1 MTSRPI
7 LARWAIAVALLA
19 AVLPSAAFGIAQRP
33 AGTRAVR
40 QAMPAQVP
48 HRSEQVAGIVLV
60 KFKDSSAPAVRRTLT
75 ARGVSASAL
84 PAATR
89 RGISAV
95 RIPKGRTAAA
105 FVAELK
111 ADSNVAVAAPDFKR
125 YPVAYLPP
133 NDPAYNDSATYSN
146 PDPNQARNMVSSY
159 GKSWWLRDLG
169 VNAAAAWQHGF
180 SDPSARNFPVRAPAS
195 TFKVAVLDTGFY
207 MNHPDKGPNIVAGID
222 EFGYRTP
229 SGDLA
234 TDTDVTPPVADSSVS
249 SDPREALFI
258 VSHGTCTAGE
268 VAAATRNDEGVASA
282 GYDAE
287 VVVYKVMG
295 KDLDPSSQDYQY
307 VYIDDQALINA
318 IYDATDAGCKV
329 ISMSLGGDTD
339 SPLFQNAVNYAW
351 GHGVAIL
358 AATGNNPTAPVLFPA
373 ADDNVVGVGSYSV
386 DDAGRFRSDF
396 TSYLLNHPP
405 AKQNGVDILAPG
417 EMIWGLIK
425 PDYQSFLGG
434 GVPGYEFWAGTSMAT
449 PAAAGALAH
458 MWRYQP
464 SFTNQQIIDYLEHHA
479 APEGTNPNIGYGWGY
494 LDMSL
499 VMDGLMS
506 DYPYLHA
513 PALTTP
519 ATVPVGPNFITWNAV
534 TGHSVVYNV
543 SVDGFPVATSAGTWA
558 GVTLAEGS
566 HTYAVQA
573 TSLFDWYDGSS
584 TSTGTILADPTAV
597 ATAPDSWGGFQPAG
611 WVNTRTVPVSVQAR
625 DATSGLLL
633 GTAECRSSSNGGS
646 TWTGWSPA
654 SFSYAGGPTATQTIS
669 AAAHFTQDSTTSDQ
683 VEFRVTNAASLVGTS
698 PAFPVQVDTIAPTG
712 TFTVAGG
719 LPTVPTATVS
729 VESSVTDVNLYQM
742 RFSGDTAAPWTTW
755 LPYSAD
761 ATITLPPGRVMK
773 TVRAE
778 YRDKAL
784 NVLARSRTI
793 TLSTPPAVV
802 RRVAGYNRY
811 DTAIQI
817 SRAHFATGTADTL
830 VVATGENFPDALSAA
845 ALAGSYSAPLLL
857 TPTNTLWSGIP
868 GEISR
873 LGATQAII
881 VGGPT
886 AVSARVQLD
895 LDALPGVSVKRFKGD
910 DRYATSAAIAVQ
922 VEGHELSLGHGFA
935 NEAFLA
941 RGDAFPDALA
951 ASPFAFEKR
960 IPILLVKPTSIPPVI
975 WTEIGTLMPNVSTAH
990 LVVCGG
996 TGAVGSGVTNQLTG
1010 AGRKWLRVGSPPGGT
1025 RYDTAAA
1032 MAAYGVGQGWA
1043 TWQFV
1048 GVATGEDFPD
1058 ALGGGVAAGKM
1069 GGLVLLT
1076 QTAPA
1081 SPACVNAL
1089 RLQTFFVDELD
1100 VFGGT
1105 TAVSAAAYN
1114 TIHGLF

>member
-1 MTSRPI
+1 
-7 LARWAIAVALLA
+7 
-19 AVLPSAAFGIAQRP
+19 
-33 AGTRAVR
+33 
-40 QAMPAQVP
+40 
-48 HRSEQVAGIVLV
+48 
-60 KFKDSSAPAVRRTLT
+60 
-75 ARGVSASAL
+75 
-84 PAATR
+84 
-89 RGISAV
+89 
-95 RIPKGRTAAA
+95 
-105 FVAELK
+105 
-111 ADSNVAVAAPDFKR
+111 
-125 YPVAYLPP
+125 
-133 NDPAYNDSATYSN
+133 
-146 PDPNQARNMVSSY
+146 MV
-159 GKSWWLRDLG
+159 
-169 VNAAAAWQHGF
+169 
-180 SDPSARNFPVRAPAS
+180 
-195 TFKVAVLDTGFY
+195 
-207 MNHPDKGPNIVAGID
+207 
-222 EFGYRTP
+222 
-229 SGDLA
+229 
-234 TDTDVTPPVADSSVS
+234 
-249 SDPREALFI
+249 
-258 VSHGTCTAGE
+258 
-268 VAAATRNDEGVASA
+268 
-282 GYDAE
+282 
-287 VVVYKVMG
+287 
-295 KDLDPSSQDYQY
+295 
-307 VYIDDQALINA
+307 
-318 IYDATDAGCKV
+318 
-329 ISMSLGGDTD
+329 
-339 SPLFQNAVNYAW
+339 
-351 GHGVAIL
+351 
-358 AATGNNPTAPVLFPA
+358 
-373 ADDNVVGVGSYSV
+373 
-386 DDAGRFRSDF
+386 
-396 TSYLLNHPP
+396 
-405 AKQNGVDILAPG
+405 
-417 EMIWGLIK
+417 WGLIK
-425 PDYQSFLGG
+425 PDYQSSLGG

-543 SVDGFPVATSAGTWA
+543 SVDGSLVATLAGTSA
-558 GVTLAEGS
+558 GVTLTQGL

-573 TSLFDWYDGSS
+573 TSLLDWYDGSS
-584 TSTGTILADPTAV
+584 TATGTIFASTTAGAMPT
-597 ATAPDSWGGFQPAG
+597 DSWGEFQPAG

-633 GTAECRSSSNGGS
+633 GTAEYQFSSDGGS
-646 TWTGWSPA
+646 TWSSWSPA
-654 SFSYAGGPTATQTIS
+654 SFSYSGGPTATQTIS
-669 AAAHFTQDSTTSDQ
+669 ATVQFTQDSSTASDQ

-698 PAFPVQVDTIAPTG
+698 PAFPVQVDSIAPTG

-719 LPTVPTATVS
+719 LSTVTTTTVS
-729 VESSVTDVNLYQM
+729 VESSVTDVNLDQM

-761 ATITLPPGRVMK
+761 ATITLPPGRTTK

-784 NVLARSRTI
+784 NVLAQSRPI
-793 TLSTPPAVV
+793 TLLIPTVV

-811 DTAIQI
+811 DTTIQI
-817 SRAHFATGTADTL
+817 SRAHFATGTADTV

-857 TPTNTLWSGIP
+857 TSTDTLWSGIP

-873 LGATQAII
+873 LGATRAII
-881 VGGPT
+881 VGGPP
-886 AVSARVQLD
+886 AVSAGVELQLD
-895 LDALPGVSVKRFKGD
+895 RLPGVSVTRFQGA
-910 DRYATSAAIAVQ
+910 DRYATSAAIAAEVKR
-922 VEGHELSLGHGFA
+922 HELELGNAFA

-951 ASPFAFEKR
+951 ASPLAFARR
-960 IPILLVKPTSIPPVI
+960 IPILLVKPTEIPPVI
-975 WTEIGTLMPNVSTAH
+975 WTQIVTLMPNVSTAH

-996 TGAVGSGVTNQLTG
+996 TGAVESGVTNQLTK

-1032 MAAYGVGQGWA
+1032 MAAYGVGRGWA

-1076 QTAPA
+1076 QTASA

-1089 RLQTFFVDELD
+1089 PLQTFFVDELD